1 MNDQSQDTQEKPS
14 RVSNMQKLILFG
26 SGTLLLGT
34 LLMMVTFQTALNMM
48 MTGRSGGS
56 FMVVI
61 GTAVAIGLLVAGSTI
76 ISKWV
81 SHKVQAIL
89 NE

>member
-1 MNDQSQDTQEKPS
+1 MSDQRQEDQKNPS
-14 RVSNMQKLILFG
+14 FITNMHKLILFG

-34 LLMMVTFQTALNMM
+34 LLLMVTFQAAIEMM
-48 MTGRSGGS
+48 MYGRSAGS
-56 FMVVI
+56 FVVVI

-81 SHKVQAIL
+81 SRKVQAIL
-89 NE
+89 EE

>member
-1 MNDQSQDTQEKPS
+1 MSNQDQEDQKSS
-14 RVSNMQKLILFG
+14 RRTVNMRKLMLFG

-34 LLMMVTFQTALNMM
+34 LLLMVTFQATLQMM
-48 MTGRSGGS
+48 MHGRSGGS
-56 FMVVI
+56 FMIVI

-89 NE
+89 EE

>member
-1 MNDQSQDTQEKPS
+1 MSNEDQENQKSNRRTMNM
-14 RVSNMQKLILFG
+14 RKLMLFG

-34 LLMMVTFQTALNMM
+34 LLLMVTLQTTLHMMVR
-48 MTGRSGGS
+48 GGSGGS
-56 FMVVI
+56 FMIVI

-89 NE
+89 EE